1 MKFTKFGFKFLCL
14 FLLVAFVPLGIAG
27 TIVYKYVHDE
37 TKEDVLRQ
45 LRSMSHSLN
54 DQLNLLLSKRRFR
67 VVDFSSD
74 GFIRDCIDQMSYSPP
89 EYSQIGK
96 KLNTHLI
103 TNKKSLDPDILEI
116 EILNHEGKV
125 IASTFQ
131 EQISKDKS
139 HKDYFRFPFLSVEQ
153 RGSYFGNNLERI
165 ETTDELRLVFSTI
178 LKDKVFQRPIG
189 VIVTKVKGDILNNIL
204 DQNPYYSV
212 KESTNSSFDE
222 IYIVN
227 KDMMIIANSI
237 GSENINFNQI
247 IDTRTVREV
256 LATKVEFSGAYKNY
270 RGVQVLGTA
279 LFVPETNWLIVAE
292 KNVKE
297 AFLPLKRI
305 RTIFAISGGE
315 VFFLVIICAFLLSNN
330 LNNIV
335 KKLVEGFK
343 RVEEGD
349 FGRKVMIHKRWD
361 EIQKLAISFNSMTQK
376 LKESKELESKFNEV
390 KMLDSLTEKI
400 NAGFTLGD
408 VLNYVFESFRVI
420 IPYERIGVA
429 FLVDDGKTVEH
440 KWTRS
445 DATET
450 KLDKGYSAKL
460 EETSLNDVILTGK
473 LRIINNLREYLKAN
487 PQSDST
493 RRMVEEGMHS
503 SLTCPLFALGKP
515 IGFMFFSSF
524 KVNAYSNVHV
534 ELFMQIAGELAVTV
548 EKSRLY
554 QQLEELNE
562 LKNGFLGMAA
572 HDLRNPN
579 AMIRLY
585 LNQLTDSL
593 GDIKGDQHVWISKM
607 QAISDSMLALID
619 DFLDISTIEAGQL
632 QLKLEPVLPD
642 VFFTNCFEANKLLTK
657 EKSITLKL
665 DLEKELPIADIDS
678 DRINQVI
685 NNLITNAMKYS
696 IPNTE
701 IILSVRR
708 AKEKEVEVSVID
720 QGQGIPKNDINK
732 LFKMFGKANVRPT
745 AGEKSTGLGLA
756 ICKHIVESHGCRI
769 WVESEGIGKGSTF
782 KFTLPL
788 KCNKEE
794 LKG

>member
-27 TIVYKYVHDE
+27 TIVYKYVHDK
-37 TKEDVLRQ
+37 TKEEVLRQ

-74 GFIRDCIDQMSYSPP
+74 GFIRDCVEQMSFLNTERSIDIC
-89 EYSQIGK
+89 E
-96 KLNTHLI
+96 KLNSHLI
-103 TNKKSLDPDILEI
+103 VNKKKLDPDILEI
-116 EILNHEGKV
+116 EILNPKGKV
-125 IASTFQ
+125 IASTLQ

-139 HKDYFRFPFLSVEQ
+139 HKDYFRVPFLSVEQ
-153 RGSYFGNNLERI
+153 RGSYFGNNLERT

-178 LKDKVFQRPIG
+178 LRDKVFQRPIG

-204 DQNPYYSV
+204 DQNSYHSD
-212 KESTNSSFDE
+212 KESVNSSFDE
-222 IYIVN
+222 IYIINSDKV
-227 KDMMIIANSI
+227 IIASSI
-237 GSENINFNQI
+237 VSNNINFMQI
-247 IDTRTVREV
+247 IDIRIVRET
-256 LATKVEFSGAYKNY
+256 LATKTEFSGIYKNY
-270 RGVQVLGTA
+270 RGAQVLGTV
-279 LFVPETNWLIVAE
+279 LFVPETKWVIMAE

-297 AFLPLKRI
+297 AFLPLARI
-305 RTIFAISGGE
+305 RNIFSISGGGVLFLVTIFAFVISKD
-315 VFFLVIICAFLLSNN
+315 A
-330 LNNIV
+330 NNII
-335 KKLVEGFK
+335 KKLLEGFK
-343 RVEEGD
+343 SVETGD
-349 FGRKVMIHKRWD
+349 FGHKIMINKRWD
-361 EIQKLAISFNSMTQK
+361 ERQNLAISFNSMTKK
-376 LKESKELESKFNEV
+376 LKESKELESKFNEI

-400 NAGFTLGD
+400 NAGFILRD

-429 FLVDDGKTVEH
+429 FLVDKGETVEH

-445 DATET
+445 DATEI

-460 EETSLNDVILTGK
+460 EQTTLNSVIITGK
-473 LRIINNLREYLKAN
+473 PRIIKDLREYLKER

-493 RRMVEEGMHS
+493 KRMVEEGMQS
-503 SLTCPLFALGKP
+503 SLTCPLIALGRP

-534 ELFMQIAGELAVTV
+534 ELFKQIAGQLAVIV

-554 QQLEELNE
+554 QKLEELNE

-572 HDLRNPN
+572 HDLQNPN
-579 AMIRLY
+579 NLIRLY
-585 LNQLTDSL
+585 LNQLTESL
-593 GDIKGDQHVWISKM
+593 GDNKKDQHVWISKM
-607 QAISDSMLALID
+607 HDISDSMLALID

-642 VFFTNCFEANKLLTK
+642 VFFTNCFEANKLLIK

-665 DLEKELPIADIDS
+665 DLEKGLTMVDIDS
-678 DRINQVI
+678 DRINQVL
-685 NNLITNAMKYS
+685 NNLIANAMKYS

-701 IILSVRR
+701 IILSARKIEDVL
-708 AKEKEVEVSVID
+708 EVSVID
-720 QGQGIPKNDINK
+720 QGQGIPQNDIHK

-745 AGEKSTGLGLA
+745 AGEKSTGLGLV
-756 ICKHIVESHGCRI
+756 ICKHIVEAHGGRI
-769 WVESEGIGKGSTF
+769 WVESEGTGKGATF

>member
-27 TIVYKYVHDE
+27 TIVYRYVHDE
-37 TKEDVLRQ
+37 TKEAVLRQ
-45 LRSMSHSLN
+45 LRSMSYNLN

-67 VVDFSSD
+67 IVDFSSD
-74 GFIRDCIDQMSYSPP
+74 GFIRDCVEQISFMPTERSIDIC
-89 EYSQIGK
+89 E
-96 KLNTHLI
+96 KLNSHLI
-103 TNKKSLDPDILEI
+103 VNKKRLDPDILEI
-116 EILNHEGKV
+116 EILNPKGKV
-125 IASTFQ
+125 IASTLK
-131 EQISKDKS
+131 EEISKDKS
-139 HKDYFRFPFLSVEQ
+139 HKDYFRVPFLSVEQ

-212 KESTNSSFDE
+212 KESTNSPFNE

-227 KDMMIIANSI
+227 KDMIMIANSI

-315 VFFLVIICAFLLSNN
+315 VFFLVIICAFILSNN

-361 EIQKLAISFNSMTQK
+361 EIQKLAISFNSMTKK
-376 LKESKELESKFNEV
+376 LKESKELESKFKEV

-420 IPYERIGVA
+420 IPYERIG
-429 FLVDDGKTVEH
+429 
-440 KWTRS
+440 
-445 DATET
+445 
-450 KLDKGYSAKL
+450 
-460 EETSLNDVILTGK
+460 
-473 LRIINNLREYLKAN
+473 
-487 PQSDST
+487 
-493 RRMVEEGMHS
+493 
-503 SLTCPLFALGKP
+503 
-515 IGFMFFSSF
+515 
-524 KVNAYSNVHV
+524 
-534 ELFMQIAGELAVTV
+534 
-548 EKSRLY
+548 
-554 QQLEELNE
+554 
-562 LKNGFLGMAA
+562 
-572 HDLRNPN
+572 
-579 AMIRLY
+579 
-585 LNQLTDSL
+585 
-593 GDIKGDQHVWISKM
+593 
-607 QAISDSMLALID
+607 
-619 DFLDISTIEAGQL
+619 
-632 QLKLEPVLPD
+632 
-642 VFFTNCFEANKLLTK
+642 
-657 EKSITLKL
+657 
-665 DLEKELPIADIDS
+665 
-678 DRINQVI
+678 
-685 NNLITNAMKYS
+685 
-696 IPNTE
+696 
-701 IILSVRR
+701 
-708 AKEKEVEVSVID
+708 
-720 QGQGIPKNDINK
+720 
-732 LFKMFGKANVRPT
+732 
-745 AGEKSTGLGLA
+745 
-756 ICKHIVESHGCRI
+756 
-769 WVESEGIGKGSTF
+769 
-782 KFTLPL
+782 
-788 KCNKEE
+788 
-794 LKG
+794 